1 MLLHPERSS
10 RWIAGGC
17 FDGWASCPSNSGVWI
32 QVKLLPSHC
41 LRSDEPRRSPAHHQD
56 GGRVVVLWVP
66 DRVGV
71 AGYGDPGSRC
81 PGEDQVRVARECW

>member
-41 LRSDEPRRSPAHHQD
+41 LRSDEPRRSPRSSSGRWPGLSSSGCLIGWAWQD
-56 GGRVVVLWVP
+56 TGILAAGVRGRS
-66 DRVGV
+66 GE
-71 AGYGDPGSRC
+71 GC
-81 PGEDQVRVARECW
+81 P